1 VTIQLKEKIDILE
14 REKSLTTKELR
25 RLLVINDPWAEVR
38 GILKNKKISAL
49 AYQKKMRRELER

>member
-1 VTIQLKEKIDILE
+1 MTIQLKEKIDILE

-49 AYQKKMRRELER
+49 AYQKKMRREWER

>member
-1 VTIQLKEKIDILE
+1 MTIQLKEKIDILE